1 MNTVSVVW
9 LAVAVVAVIAEVMTS
24 GLVAI
29 WFVPA
34 ALVSMV
40 LALLHTPLWVQI
52 AAFVFVAGV
61 LAALLYEKVH
71 KSIRAHSEKTNL
83 DAIIGADVRVE
94 EPIEAGGFGRVTV
107 KGVSW
112 KATCPTAAAKGETV
126 TVEKIDGVVLICR
139 K

>member
-9 LAVAVVAVIAEVMTS
+9 LAVAVIAVFAEVMTS

-29 WFVPA
+29 WFAPA
-34 ALVSMV
+34 ALVAMV
-40 LALLHTPLWVQI
+40 LALVNAPLWLQI
-52 AAFVFVAGV
+52 AAFVIIAGV

-83 DAIIGADVRVE
+83 DAIIGSQVTVE

-112 KATCPTAAAKGETV
+112 KATCPTAAAKGDKV
-126 TVEKIDGVVLICR
+126 TVEKIDGVVLIC